1 MSRDMMI
8 RIGVVLAILVILVLL
23 AVVAL
28 ILRAARAKVPMVP
41 LASAAGAAAAAAPAT
56 IAESLGAP
64 IALRRSFMTA
74 MKRFKEL
81 SPRAADRLRA
91 PWVLAIG
98 EVGAGTTSVV
108 SSLPL
113 DRLGGPVGEPASPCT
128 WHFFERGVVLDIEG
142 SLLLDPATGHG
153 ADHAWNS
160 LIALLQ
166 QYRPERPL
174 DAIVLTIPATDLVGP
189 ARLARDAASERAA
202 RIEARLTE
210 LQRGVGLRLP
220 VYVVITKCDR
230 IPGFTP
236 FARSVPRDKANGM
249 LGWSSPYAIDAAFS
263 SDWVDEAL
271 TAVLRGIQHAEFD
284 ALARREPVASGG
296 DFLLLPPRVSA
307 AGPALR
313 DFLQRVFRPTAW
325 EQGASLRG
333 IYFTGDPVRSEPV
346 DAGAAPASASAPDEN
361 ALTIVPVD
369 GTLQRPFLADLFSEK
384 IFAEQGVARP
394 GPRVFPSRNR
404 AVAIMQVATFAFLLL
419 GPGALWWG
427 ANGIKVGPWQLT
439 LGVKQQAKELETLL
453 QTVDGTVRT
462 MSAPGTQSVSVFP
475 LLGAMANVSASHIGS
490 PFLPTSVFSPLGG
503 QVQRAIQTSFQVV
516 VLPELKDGLN
526 ERIRDLVG
534 TGKADAASKT
544 EPKAK
549 ATMSLPQYV
558 TELSELAKNVTRFN
572 KMSSAGAGET
582 RDLADL
588 VHYLYGEEVAP
599 SFFENDAFYRRALE
613 EAHSTPIAP
622 DDRLQARAIQRA
634 GELTSQA
641 YASLIARISDGA
653 GSGSADDEAS
663 DVDASKA
670 DVEAIVG
677 LRSFLDPDGP
687 VQHSLA
693 AITLPFVF
701 GDRFPVAVGDSLNS
715 YTERLTGEISSRFA
729 DRSHSM
735 GATRRSFDALLHQ
748 RFMEAPTG
756 ATIGGHVAA
765 GMEMKWDDTRLNEAI
780 ALDSNYDVFLR
791 HGLDSLPDAIR
802 GTVRRLAT
810 VQLAAAMGNAVATAE
825 LTKPGATSAHMESQR
840 DLRGRVSNFE
850 QSAPRISRLLDLFDA
865 IGATEE
871 VDSLDEV
878 STRQA
883 SGILARLDTA
893 FDLSHRLVLP
903 SSAVSTWSGKA
914 PFSAA
919 AFGGTKGAFAEYLA
933 TEQDAIRSMVTL
945 SRPVVN
951 FMQSRVEAGAPPPHS
966 YRSWIEL
973 VDAVDRADRK
983 PASGPLATIDRV
995 VTEEIDSV
1003 DVRTCL
1009 GHAPRPG
1016 FGNDVLSKRVDDLRT
1031 TVWRRCADVALGTAR
1046 SAYGRMQE
1054 IFRTRIAGHFP
1065 FSAADATMDAAPA
1078 DVVDLMKS
1086 WDAVAPSSVD
1096 LIAGAGTGATKLS
1109 AFFAEMIAARKFFAP
1124 LVDSAAGGR
1133 PPVYDYQIDFRTNR
1147 GREIGANQIADW
1159 SAQIGERLTE
1169 IGAPTVAR
1177 HGRWNAGDSIQVTL
1191 RWATGSLI
1199 QPVSIIAPGASIV
1212 DDAVMIGEGGTWS
1225 LLRFIRAFES
1235 DVADPDGGSTV
1246 SIAVRTVRKASASE
1260 PPGSA
1265 RAFLRVRLYNPDTK
1279 AEMVVPRF
1287 PQALPALAGEG
1298 GR

>member
-8 RIGVVLAILVILVLL
+8 RVGVVLAILVILVLL
-23 AVVAL
+23 AVVTL
-28 ILRAARAKVPMVP
+28 ILRAARSKVPMVP

-64 IALRRSFMTA
+64 VALRRSFMTA

-108 SSLPL
+108 ASLPL

-128 WHFFERGVVLDIEG
+128 WHFFERGVVLDIDG

-153 ADHAWNS
+153 ADHAWHS
-160 LIALLQ
+160 LISLLQ

-189 ARLARDAASERAA
+189 ARLTRDVAAERAA

-220 VYVVITKCDR
+220 VYIVITKCDR

-236 FARSVPRDKANGM
+236 FARSVPRDKTTGM

-263 SDWVDEAL
+263 SSWVDEAL
-271 TAVLRGIQHAEFD
+271 TAVLRGVQHAEFD

-307 AGPALR
+307 AGPPLR

-346 DAGAAPASASAPDEN
+346 DAGAATAPPAASE
-361 ALTIVPVD
+361 LPVVAVE

-384 IFAEQGVARP
+384 IFAEQGIARP

-404 AVAIMQVATFAFLLL
+404 AVALMQVATFAFLLL
-419 GPGALWWG
+419 GPVALWWG
-427 ANGIKVGPWQLT
+427 ANGIRVGPWQLT
-439 LGVKQQAKELETLL
+439 LGVKQQAKELEALL
-453 QTVDGTVRT
+453 QTVDGTVRI

-475 LLGAMANVSASHIGS
+475 LLGAMANVSASHIQS
-490 PFLPTSVFSPLGG
+490 PFLATSVFSPLGG

-516 VLPELKDGLN
+516 VLPELKDALN
-526 ERIRDLVG
+526 SRIADLIG
-534 TGKADAASKT
+534 SGNAAGKAG
-544 EPKAK
+544 PKAA
-549 ATMSLPQYV
+549 ATMSLPLYV
-558 TELSELAKNVTRFN
+558 TELSDLATNVSRFN

-599 SFFENDAFYRRALE
+599 SFFQNDAFYRRALE
-613 EAHSTPIAP
+613 EAHSTPITP

-653 GSGSADDEAS
+653 GTSESADDEAS

-677 LRSFLDPDGP
+677 LRAFLDPDGP

-701 GDRFPVAVGDSLNS
+701 GDHFPAAVGDSLDS

-729 DRSHSM
+729 DRAHSM
-735 GATRRSFDALLHQ
+735 GATRRAFDALLHQ

-756 ATIGGHVAA
+756 ATIAGTVTA

-780 ALDSNYDVFLR
+780 ALDSNYDAFLR

-840 DLRGRVSNFE
+840 DLRGRVTNFE
-850 QSAPRISRLLDLFDA
+850 NSAPRISRLLDLFDA

-883 SGILARLDTA
+883 TGVLARLDTA
-893 FDLSHRLVLP
+893 FDLSHLLVLP

-919 AFGGTKGAFAEYLA
+919 AFGGARGAFADYLA
-933 TEQDAIRSMVTL
+933 AEQDAIRTMVTL
-945 SRPVVN
+945 ARPVVS
-951 FMQSRVEAGAPPPHS
+951 FIQSRVEAGAPPPHS

-995 VTEEIDSV
+995 VQDEIDSV
-1003 DVRTCL
+1003 DVRNCL

-1016 FGNDVLSKRVDDLRT
+1016 LGSDVLSRRVDDLRT
-1031 TVWRRCADVALGTAR
+1031 TVWRRCADVALGSAR

-1065 FSAADATMDAAPA
+1065 FGAPDAAADAAPA
-1078 DVVDLMKS
+1078 DVVDLMRA
-1086 WDAVAPSSVD
+1086 WDAVAPSTAD
-1096 LIAGAGTGATKLS
+1096 LMAGSATGATKLA
-1109 AFFAEMIAARKFFAP
+1109 AFFADMAAARKFFAP
-1124 LVDSAAGGR
+1124 LVDSAAAGR
-1133 PPVYDYQIDFRTNR
+1133 PPMYDYQIDFRTNR
-1147 GREIGANQIADW
+1147 GREVAANQIADW
-1159 SAQIGERLTE
+1159 SAQIGEHLTE
-1169 IGAPTVAR
+1169 IGAPAVAR

-1191 RWATGSLI
+1191 RWATGSLV
-1199 QPVSIIAPGASIV
+1199 QPVSIVTPGASIV
-1212 DDAVMIGEGGTWS
+1212 DDAVIIGEGGTWS
-1225 LLRFIRAFES
+1225 MLRLIRAFES
-1235 DVADPDGGSTV
+1235 DVPDPDGGTTLSV
-1246 SIAVRTVRKASASE
+1246 FVRTARKASASE
-1260 PPGSA
+1260 APGSA
-1265 RAFLRVRLYNPDTK
+1265 RAFLRLRLYNPDTK
-1279 AEMVVPRF
+1279 AELVVPRF
-1287 PQALPALAGEG
+1287 PQALPALTGEAG
-1298 GR
+1298 R